1 MSNSYWSSD
10 SVIRIG
16 ETAVS
21 IASEHG
27 LSYTSGQK
35 ISLTIP
41 PSVKFIDGKSCFLEF
56 NVKIAGGAVPTRLQL
71 DQMGGS
77 CVIRNLRIY
86 DGTRSTMLEEL
97 TDYNALVGMRYDYD
111 ADDSLRQ
118 SRALVEGG
126 TAYAP
131 RYRGN
136 NGTSESHLTELHQ
149 NPYFEAKSGTLATNW
164 SDADH
169 TTAKCCVPIHA
180 GVFGD
185 RIFPVMMTGGLYLE
199 FDLAPA
205 QQVIKQLDSVN
216 RNVRTP
222 RNVFFGSLVNG
233 AAWVTDPSPPTVI
246 NRDVFWV
253 SQSEN
258 ELSGDTANF
267 PFCVGETF
275 RFCKKDAPSVLDGMS
290 GEMKIARI
298 ETEAGS
304 GNIQVT
310 LETAV
315 NNAAGPDID
324 GTFVMYSTAMDTGA
338 ATTLEYTVSD
348 FNLVAHEIHLDP
360 AYEAGMLAKAR
371 EGKSIELDIYSV
383 TNHKHSTLASDTQ
396 VTYNIHANNSR
407 AKSLV
412 IMPTD
417 ATTYAVGKQVA
428 GVGTYQIGPFT
439 GASNPSEDLMDA
451 SLTSMRSG
459 YSGIIDGLTSTQFLL
474 GGVLVPS
481 RPVLTKKMVTKQSVD
496 AFHLFELEKAL
507 AQGGIDPRSFA
518 AMQSNFLVGRAFGL
532 QSGVSDLRN
541 KDLQVLLRFEDLQFQ
556 PSKNKIFMN
565 FVFHVRKL
573 IIRNG
578 RTQVEY

>member
-1 MSNSYWSSD
+1 MSKSYWESD
-10 SVIRIG
+10 NIIRIG

-21 IASEHG
+21 IPSEHG

-35 ISLTIP
+35 ISLTVP
-41 PSVKFIDGKSCFLEF
+41 PSVKFLSGKDSYLEF
-56 NVKIAGGAVPTRLQL
+56 NVEIAGGAVPTKLQL
-71 DQMGGS
+71 DPMGGS

-86 DGTRSTMLEEL
+86 DGTRSTLLEEIV
-97 TDYNALVGMRYDYD
+97 DYNALVAMRYDYD

-131 RYRGN
+131 RYRGT

-149 NPYFEAKSGTLATNW
+149 NPYFAEKSGTLTTDW
-164 SDADH
+164 TDADH
-169 TTAKCCVPIHA
+169 TKAKCCVPIHA

-185 RIFPVMMTGGLYLE
+185 RIFPVMMTNGLYME

-216 RNVRTP
+216 RHVRTP
-222 RNVFFGSLVNG
+222 RNVFFQSLTG
-233 AAWVTDPSPPTVI
+233 GTPWDAVI
-246 NRDVFWV
+246 TNRDIFWV
-253 SQSEN
+253 SQTEN
-258 ELSGDTANF
+258 ELGGDTSNF

-275 RFCKKDAPSVLDGMS
+275 RFAKYQQPNNLDGMS
-290 GEMKIARI
+290 GEMKISRI
-298 ETEAGS
+298 ETDAGS
-304 GNIQVT
+304 GNIQIT

-315 NNAAGPDID
+315 NNAAGPEID
-324 GTFVMYSTAMDTGA
+324 TSWVMYSTAMETGA
-338 ATTLEYTVSD
+338 TTTLQYTVSD

-360 AYEAGMLAKAR
+360 SYEAGMLAKAR

-417 ATTYAVGKQVA
+417 ATTYGVGAQVA
-428 GVGTYQIGPFT
+428 GLGTYQIGPFDGVADVNST
-439 GASNPSEDLMDA
+439 DLMDS

-459 YSGIIDGLTSTQFLL
+459 YSGMIDGLTSTQFMM

-481 RPVLTKKMVTKQSVD
+481 RPVQTKKMVTKESVD

-507 AQGGIDPRSFA
+507 AQAGIAPRSFA
-518 AMQSNFLVGRAFGL
+518 AMQTNFLVGRAFGL
-532 QSGVSDLRN
+532 QNGVSDLRN
-541 KDLQVLLRFEDLQFQ
+541 KDLQVLLRYEALDFQ
-556 PSKNKIFMN
+556 PTKNKIYMN
-565 FVFHVRKL
+565 FVFHIRKL

-578 RTQVEY
+578 STAIEY

>member
-1 MSNSYWSSD
+1 MSKSYWESD
-10 SVIRIG
+10 NIIRIG
-16 ETAVS
+16 ETSVS
-21 IASEHG
+21 IPSEHG

-35 ISLTIP
+35 ISLMVP
-41 PSVKFIDGKSCFLEF
+41 PSVKMISGKDCYLEF
-56 NVKIAGGAVPTRLQL
+56 NVKIAGGAVPTKLQL

-86 DGTRSTMLEEL
+86 DGTRATLLEEIV
-97 TDYNALVGMRYDYD
+97 DYNAVVAMKYDYD

-131 RYRGN
+131 RFRGT

-149 NPYFEAKSGTLATNW
+149 NPYFAEKTGVLTTAWT
-164 SDADH
+164 DADH

-185 RIFPVMMTGGLYLE
+185 RIFPVMMTNGLYME

-216 RNVRTP
+216 RHVRTP
-222 RNVFFGSLVNG
+222 RNVFFKSLVNDTM
-233 AAWVTDPSPPTVI
+233 WTVSGS
-246 NRDVFWV
+246 NKDVFWV
-253 SQSEN
+253 SQTEN
-258 ELSGDTANF
+258 ELGGDVSNF

-275 RFCKKDAPSVLDGMS
+275 RFAKYLQPNNINAMS
-290 GEMKIARI
+290 GEMKISRI
-298 ETEAGS
+298 ETEAVS
-304 GNIQVT
+304 GNVQVT

-315 NNAAGPDID
+315 NNAAGPEVD
-324 GTFVMYSTAMDTGA
+324 GEWVMYSTAMEVG
-338 ATTLEYTVSD
+338 ATTNLQYTVSN

-360 AYEAGMLAKAR
+360 SYEAGMLAKAR

-417 ATTYAVGKQVA
+417 ATTYAVGAQVA
-428 GVGTYQIGPFT
+428 GLGTYQIGPFDGGT
-439 GASNPSEDLMDA
+439 DVDSDDLMDS

-459 YSGIIDGLTSTQFLL
+459 YSGMIDGLTSTQYMI

-481 RPVLTKKMVTKQSVD
+481 RPVSTKKMVTKQSVD

-507 AQGGIDPRSFA
+507 SQAGVAPRSFA
-518 AMQSNFLVGRAFGL
+518 AMQTNFLCGRSFGV
-532 QSGVSDLRN
+532 QNGVADLRN
-541 KDLQVLLRFEDLQFQ
+541 KDLQVLLRYEDLAF
-556 PSKNKIFMN
+556 PPTKNKIYNN
-565 FVFHVRKL
+565 FVFH
-573 IIRNG
+573 IDYPQRN
-578 RTQVEY
+578 

>member
-1 MSNSYWSSD
+1 MSKSYWESD
-10 SVIRIG
+10 NIIRIG
-16 ETAVS
+16 ETSVS
-21 IASEHG
+21 IPSEHG

-35 ISLTIP
+35 ISLMVP
-41 PSVKFIDGKSCFLEF
+41 PSVKMISGKDCYLEF
-56 NVKIAGGAVPTRLQL
+56 NVKIAGGTVPTKLQL
-71 DQMGGS
+71 DPMGGS
-77 CVIRNLRIY
+77 CVLRNLRIY
-86 DGTRSTMLEEL
+86 DGTRSTLLEEIV
-97 TDYNALVGMRYDYD
+97 DYNSVVAIKYDYD

-131 RYRGN
+131 RFRGN

-149 NPYFEAKSGTLATNW
+149 NPYFVEKSGTLTTAWT
-164 SDADH
+164 DADH
-169 TTAKCCVPIHA
+169 TEAKCCVPIHA

-185 RIFPVMMTGGLYLE
+185 RIFPVMMTNGLYME

-216 RNVRTP
+216 RHVRTP
-222 RNVFFGSLVNG
+222 RNVFFQSLTNG
-233 AAWVTDPSPPTVI
+233 AVWDVVGT

-253 SQSEN
+253 SKSEN
-258 ELSGDTANF
+258 ELSGDTSNF

-275 RFCKKDAPSVLDGMS
+275 RFAKYQQPNNLDGMS

-298 ETEAGS
+298 ETEAVS

-315 NNAAGPDID
+315 NNAAGPEID
-324 GTFVMYSTAMDTGA
+324 TSWVMYSTAMETGA
-338 ATTLEYTVSD
+338 TATLQYTVSD

-360 AYEAGMLAKAR
+360 SYEAGMLAKAR

-383 TNHKHSTLASDTQ
+383 TNHKHSTLATDTQ

-417 ATTYAVGKQVA
+417 ATTYGVGAQVS
-428 GVGTYQIGPFT
+428 GLGTYQIGPFDGGQ
-439 GASNPSEDLMDA
+439 GANSTDLMDS

-459 YSGIIDGLTSTQFLL
+459 YSGMIDGLTSTQFML

-481 RPVLTKKMVTKQSVD
+481 RPVNTKKMVTKQSVD

-507 AQGGIDPRSFA
+507 AQAGIPPRSFA
-518 AMQSNFLVGRAFGL
+518 AMQTNFLVGRAFGL
-532 QSGVSDLRN
+532 QNGVADLRN
-541 KDLQVLLRFEDLQFQ
+541 KDLQVLLRYEDLAFQ
-556 PSKNKIFMN
+556 PTKNKIYNN
-565 FVFHVRKL
+565 FVFHIRKL

-578 RTQVEY
+578 TVAIEY

>member
-1 MSNSYWSSD
+1 MSASYWESD

-16 ETAVS
+16 ETQVS
-21 IASEHG
+21 IPSEHG

-35 ISLTIP
+35 ISLMVP
-41 PSVKFIDGKSCFLEF
+41 PSVKMIDGKSCFLEF
-56 NVKIAGGAVPTRLQL
+56 NVKIAGGAVPTKLQL

-86 DGTRSTMLEEL
+86 DGTRSTLLEEIQ
-97 TDYNALVGMRYDYD
+97 DYHAVVAIKYDYD

-126 TAYAP
+126 TAYAA
-131 RYRGN
+131 RFRGN

-149 NPYFEAKSGTLATNW
+149 NPYFVEKSGVLTTDW
-164 SDADH
+164 TDADH

-222 RNVFFGSLVNG
+222 RNVYFKSLINDADWPVD
-233 AAWVTDPSPPTVI
+233 AT

-253 SQSEN
+253 SPTEN
-258 ELSGDTANF
+258 ELGDDTSNF

-275 RFCKKDAPSVLDGMS
+275 RFAKYLQPNNLDGLS
-290 GEMKIARI
+290 GEMKISRI
-298 ETEAGS
+298 EKHVGS

-310 LETAV
+310 VATAR
-315 NNAAGPDID
+315 NNAAGVIID
-324 GTFVMYSTAMDTGA
+324 DGWVMYSTAMEAGA
-338 ATTLEYTVSD
+338 TSTLEYTVSD
-348 FNLVAHEIHLDP
+348 FNLIAHEIHLDP

-383 TNHKHSTLASDTQ
+383 TNHKHSTLSSDTQ

-428 GVGTYQIGPFT
+428 GVGTYQIGPFD
-439 GASNPSEDLMDA
+439 GGVDVDSDDLMDS

-459 YSGIIDGLTSTQFLL
+459 YSGIIDGLTSTQFLM

-481 RPVLTKKMVTKQSVD
+481 RPVQTKKMVTKQSVD

-507 AQGGIDPRSFA
+507 AQGGVAPRSFA

-532 QSGVSDLRN
+532 QEGVSDLRN
-541 KDLQVLLRFEDLQFQ
+541 KDLQVLLRYEDLSFQ
-556 PSKNKIFMN
+556 PEKNKIYNN
-565 FVFHVRKL
+565 FIFHIRKL

-578 RTQVEY
+578 QVAVQF

>member
-1 MSNSYWSSD
+1 M
-10 SVIRIG
+10 
-16 ETAVS
+16 
-21 IASEHG
+21 
-27 LSYTSGQK
+27 
-35 ISLTIP
+35 
-41 PSVKFIDGKSCFLEF
+41 IDGKSCFLEF
-56 NVKIAGGAVPTRLQL
+56 NVKIAGGAVPTKLQL

-86 DGTRSTMLEEL
+86 DGTRSTLIEEIQ
-97 TDYNALVGMRYDYD
+97 DYHALVAMKYDYD

-131 RYRGN
+131 RFRGN

-149 NPYFEAKSGTLATNW
+149 NPYFVEKSGTLASDWT
-164 SDADH
+164 DADH

-222 RNVFFGSLVNG
+222 RNVFFQSLVNG
-233 AAWVTDPSPPTVI
+233 AVWDVVGT
-246 NRDVFWV
+246 NRDVFFV
-253 SQSEN
+253 SSSEN
-258 ELSGDTANF
+258 ELSDDTSNF

-275 RFCKKDAPSVLDGMS
+275 RFARYNAPSVLDGMS
-290 GEMKIARI
+290 GEMKISRL
-298 ETEAGS
+298 ERDAGAS
-304 GNIQVT
+304 VIKVT
-310 LETAV
+310 IETAV
-315 NNAAGPDID
+315 NNAAGPQLDPD
-324 GTFVMYSTAMDTGA
+324 EWVMYSTAMDTGA
-338 ATTLEYTVSD
+338 TSTLEYTGSD

-360 AYEAGMLAKAR
+360 SYEAGMLAKAR

-383 TNHKHSTLASDTQ
+383 TNHKHSTLSSDTQ

-439 GASNPSEDLMDA
+439 GASNPSEDLMDS

-459 YSGIIDGLTSTQFLL
+459 YSGIIDGLTSTQFLM

-481 RPVLTKKMVTKQSVD
+481 RPVQTKKMVTKQSVD

-507 AQGGIDPRSFA
+507 AQGGIAPRSFA

-532 QSGVSDLRN
+532 QEGVADLRN
-541 KDLQVLLRFEDLQFQ
+541 KDLQVLLRYEDLSFQ
-556 PSKNKIFMN
+556 PEKNKIYNN
-565 FVFHVRKL
+565 FIFHIRKL
-573 IIRNG
+573 VIRSG
-578 RTQVEY
+578 QVAIEY

>member
-1 MSNSYWSSD
+1 MSGSYWESD
-10 SVIRIG
+10 SIIRIG
-16 ETAVS
+16 ETQVS
-21 IASEHG
+21 IPSEHG

-35 ISLTIP
+35 ISLMVP
-41 PSVKFIDGKSCFLEF
+41 PSVKMIDGKSCFLEF
-56 NVKIAGGAVPTRLQL
+56 NVKIAGGAVPTKLQL

-77 CVIRNLRIY
+77 CVLRNLRIY
-86 DGTRSTMLEEL
+86 DGTRSTLLEEIQ
-97 TDYNALVGMRYDYD
+97 DYNALVAMKYDYD

-131 RYRGN
+131 RFRGN

-149 NPYFEAKSGTLATNW
+149 NPYFVEKSGTLASDWT
-164 SDADH
+164 DADH

-222 RNVFFGSLVNG
+222 RNVFFQSLVNG
-233 AAWVTDPSPPTVI
+233 AVW
-246 NRDVFWV
+246 DVSSSNKNVFFV
-253 SQSEN
+253 SSSEN
-258 ELSGDTANF
+258 ELSDDTSNF

-275 RFCKKDAPSVLDGMS
+275 RFARYNAPSVLDGMS
-290 GEMKIARI
+290 GEMKISRL
-298 ETEAGS
+298 ERDAGAS
-304 GNIQVT
+304 VIKVT
-310 LETAV
+310 IAAAV
-315 NNAAGPDID
+315 NNAAGPQLDPD
-324 GTFVMYSTAMDTGA
+324 EWVMYSTAMDTGA
-338 ATTLEYTVSD
+338 TSTLEYTVSD
-348 FNLVAHEIHLDP
+348 FNLIAHEIHLDP
-360 AYEAGMLAKAR
+360 SYEAGMLAKAR

-439 GASNPSEDLMDA
+439 GASNPSEDLMDS

-459 YSGIIDGLTSTQFLL
+459 YSGIIDGLTSTQFLM

-481 RPVLTKKMVTKQSVD
+481 RPVQTKKMVTKQSVD

-507 AQGGIDPRSFA
+507 AQGGIAPRSFA

-532 QSGVSDLRN
+532 QEGVADLRN
-541 KDLQVLLRFEDLQFQ
+541 KDLQVLLRYEDLSFQ
-556 PSKNKIFMN
+556 PEKNKIYNN
-565 FVFHVRKL
+565 FIFHIRKL
-573 IIRNG
+573 VIRSG
-578 RTQVEY
+578 QVAIEY

>member
-1 MSNSYWSSD
+1 MSKSYWESD

-21 IASEHG
+21 IPSEHG

-35 ISLTIP
+35 ISLMVP
-41 PSVKFIDGKSCFLEF
+41 PSVKMISGKDCYLEF
-56 NVKIAGGAVPTRLQL
+56 NVKIAGGAVPTKLQL

-77 CVIRNLRIY
+77 CVLRNLRIY
-86 DGTRSTMLEEL
+86 DGTRSTLLEEIV
-97 TDYNALVGMRYDYD
+97 DYNAYVGIKYDYD

-131 RYRGN
+131 RFRGN

-149 NPYFEAKSGTLATNW
+149 NPYFVEKSGVLTTDW
-164 SDADH
+164 TDADH

-205 QQVIKQLDSVN
+205 QSVIKQLDSVN
-216 RNVRTP
+216 RHVRTP
-222 RNVFFGSLVNG
+222 RNVYFLSL
-233 AAWVTDPSPPTVI
+233 TDDANWTADATDRS
-246 NRDVFWV
+246 VFWV
-253 SQSEN
+253 SQTEN
-258 ELSGDTANF
+258 ELGGDTSNF

-275 RFCKKDAPSVLDGMS
+275 RFAKYLQPNNLDGMS
-290 GEMKIARI
+290 GVMTIARI
-298 ETEAGS
+298 EKHVGS
-304 GNIQVT
+304 GNIQIT
-310 LETAV
+310 LATDV
-315 NNAAGPDID
+315 NNAAGPEID
-324 GTFVMYSTAMDTGA
+324 DSFVMYSTAMETGA
-338 ATTLEYTVSD
+338 TTTLEYTVSD

-371 EGKSIELDIYSV
+371 EGKSIELDIYSC

-417 ATTYAVGKQVA
+417 STTYATGPQVA
-428 GVGTYQIGPFT
+428 GLGTYQIGPFD
-439 GASNPSEDLMDA
+439 GGVDVDSDDLMDT

-459 YSGIIDGLTSTQFLL
+459 YSGIIDGLTSTQFMV

-481 RPVLTKKMVTKQSVD
+481 RPVSTKKMVTKQSVD

-532 QSGVSDLRN
+532 QSGVADLRN
-541 KDLQVLLRFEDLQFQ
+541 KDLQVLLRYEDLAFQ
-556 PSKNKIFMN
+556 PTKNKIFNN

-573 IIRNG
+573 VIRNG
-578 RTQVEY
+578 RTSVEF

>member
-1 MSNSYWSSD
+1 MSKSYWESD
-10 SVIRIG
+10 NIIRIG
-16 ETAVS
+16 ETQVS
-21 IASEHG
+21 IPSEHG
-27 LSYTSGQK
+27 LSYNSGQK
-35 ISLTIP
+35 ISLMVP
-41 PSVKFIDGKSCFLEF
+41 PSVKMISGKDCYLEF
-56 NVKIAGGAVPTRLQL
+56 NVKIAGGAVPTKLQL
-71 DQMGGS
+71 DPMGGS
-77 CVIRNLRIY
+77 CVLRNLRIY
-86 DGTRSTMLEEL
+86 DGTRSTLLEEIV
-97 TDYNALVGMRYDYD
+97 DYNAVVAMKYDYD

-126 TAYAP
+126 TAYAS
-131 RYRGN
+131 RFRGN

-149 NPYFEAKSGTLATNW
+149 NPYFVEKSGTQTVDW
-164 SDADH
+164 TDGDH
-169 TTAKCCVPIHA
+169 TEAKCCVPIHA

-185 RIFPVMMTGGLYLE
+185 RIFPVMMTNGLYME

-222 RNVFFGSLVNG
+222 RNVFFESLTNG
-233 AAWVTDPSPPTVI
+233 AVWDVVGT

-253 SQSEN
+253 SQTEN
-258 ELSGDTANF
+258 ELGGDVSNF

-275 RFCKKDAPSVLDGMS
+275 RFAKYKQPNDLDGMS
-290 GEMKIARI
+290 GEMKISRI
-298 ETEAGS
+298 ETDAGS

-315 NNAAGPDID
+315 NNAAGPEID
-324 GTFVMYSTAMDTGA
+324 AEWIMYSTAMEAG
-338 ATTLEYTVSD
+338 ATTTLQYTVSD
-348 FNLVAHEIHLDP
+348 FNLIAHEIHLDP
-360 AYEAGMLAKAR
+360 SYEAGMLAKAR

-396 VTYNIHANNSR
+396 VTYNIHSNNSR

-417 ATTYAVGKQVA
+417 ATTYGVGAQVA
-428 GVGTYQIGPFT
+428 GLGTYQIGPFDGGQ
-439 GASNPSEDLMDA
+439 GANSTDLMDT

-459 YSGIIDGLTSTQFLL
+459 YSGMIDGLTSTQFMM

-481 RPVLTKKMVTKQSVD
+481 RPVQTKKMVTKQSVD

-507 AQGGIDPRSFA
+507 AQAGIAPRSFA
-518 AMQSNFLVGRAFGL
+518 AMQTNFLVGRAFGL
-532 QSGVSDLRN
+532 QNGVADLRN
-541 KDLQVLLRFEDLQFQ
+541 KDLQVLLRYEDLSFQ
-556 PSKNKIFMN
+556 PTKNKIYNN
-565 FVFHVRKL
+565 FVFHIRKL

-578 RTQVEY
+578 TVAIEY